1 MKQLFAIIFFIAV
14 SNAIANPMCVSFC
27 EECLGKESTPTCL
40 KVDSTCGNCKAILD
54 SVQIEKERI
63 AKELEQKRIE
73 EEKALALKQTLTN
86 QIADSVVQKCENSFC
101 AFEIYWNQNQIKA
114 VKAVPLPMKKDSLTS
129 YLKTQTT
136 NDTTQTTKDSSE
148 NIQKSDTI
156 PENIPPMNQECK
168 NFCQMCTEDSTNA
181 KQDSMSISMCAK
193 IEAQCQCKYH
203 AEILAKQEKQKRI
216 DSLKAI
222 EERLLYLEAAK
233 IMGQK
238 IYESCSTPENCSTL
252 VTIRKKN
259 LDIVEFR
266 NIPVKVT
273 PKPVVKKDTLLPPKQ
288 TPPPPPTNKPLKP
301 KNLKEN
307 KKEKTFYS
315 GISLNIGDV
324 DRQSYFEDFDENE
337 DGIIGGIGYLARWY
351 FYSAGSFQ
359 LGINALVESVTMA
372 EGEYSYSSFVDSDL
386 EYDVEQINLIAEI
399 PIELRFGI
407 PLSEYFA
414 PFVSFSLNVRKYIYG
429 WFKYEMDAS
438 WSVGDNYY
446 NTGYEYNDATEDG
459 FYESG
464 DIDLLYFLGIGIE
477 ITKHFAIQYQWLISG
492 IGWRSSYDFN
502 YDEDFT
508 NRFSM
513 DFAF

>member
-1 MKQLFAIIFFIAV
+1 MKQLFAILFFIAV

-27 EECLGKESTPTCL
+27 EECIGKESTPTCL

-136 NDTTQTTKDSSE
+136 NDTTQTTKDSLE

-156 PENIPPMNQECK
+156 SENIPPMNQECK

-203 AEILAKQEKQKRI
+203 AEILAKQEEQKRI

-259 LDIVEFR
+259 LEIVEFR

-273 PKPVVKKDTLLPPKQ
+273 AKPVVKKDTLLPPKQ

-399 PIELRFGI
+399 PVEVRFGI

-464 DIDLLYFLGIGIE
+464 DIDLLNFLGVGIE

-492 IGWRSSYDFN
+492 IGWRSGYDFN

>member
-1 MKQLFAIIFFIAV
+1 MKQLFAILFFIAV

-27 EECLGKESTPTCL
+27 EECIGKESTPTCL

-101 AFEIYWNQNQIKA
+101 AFEIYWNTNQIKA

-129 YLKTQTT
+129 YLKTQIT

-156 PENIPPMNQECK
+156 SENIPPMNQECK

-203 AEILAKQEKQKRI
+203 AEILVKQEEQKRI

-259 LDIVEFR
+259 LEIVEFR

-273 PKPVVKKDTLLPPKQ
+273 AKPVVKKDTLLPPKQ

-359 LGINALVESVTMA
+359 LGINALVESVTLA
-372 EGEYSYSSFVDSDL
+372 EAEYSYLDFNVD
-386 EYDVEQINLIAEI
+386 QINLIAEI
-399 PIELRFGI
+399 PVEVRFGI

-414 PFVSFSLNVRKYIYG
+414 PFVSFSLNARKYIYG

-464 DIDLLYFLGIGIE
+464 DIDFLYFLGIGIE

-492 IGWRSSYDFN
+492 IGWRSGYDFN
-502 YDEDFT
+502 YDEDVT
-508 NRFSM
+508 NRFSL

>member
-27 EECLGKESTPTCL
+27 TECKEKQEDAACA
-40 KVDSTCGNCKAILD
+40 KIDSTCSCTALLD
-54 SVQIEKERI
+54 SIRLEEERKAAEQERLRIE
-63 AKELEQKRIE
+63 AEQK
-73 EEKALALKQTLTN
+73 LALKKVQI
-86 QIADSVVQKCENSFC
+86 QKIADVLIDSCQKSFC
-101 AFEIYWNQNQIKA
+101 AFEFFMEADSLK
-114 VKAVPLPMKKDSLTS
+114 KMSSTKLPMAKDSLKN
-129 YLKTQTT
+129 YLEKHKKTEPTI
-136 NDTTQTTKDSSE
+136 DSS
-148 NIQKSDTI
+148 ITK
-156 PENIPPMNQECK
+156 PEEEIVLPPMNAECK
-168 NFCQMCTEDSTNA
+168 EFCAMCPTDSNSTI
-181 KQDSMSISMCAK
+181 QDTSFIAMCNK
-193 IEAQCQCKYH
+193 IEEQCQCILQ
-203 AEILAKQEKQKRI
+203 AELAKKAEEKLAAEK
-216 DSLKAI
+216 KA
-222 EERLLYLEAAK
+222 EMEKKLLYLETAK
-233 IMGQK
+233 K
-238 IYESCSTPENCSTL
+238 TAEVIYEYCNNVPQCSTL
-252 VTIRKKN
+252 ITLRKET

-266 NIPVKVT
+266 AIPKKETPVVKQVPKPQTTPNKVT
-273 PKPVVKKDTLLPPKQ
+273 PK
-288 TPPPPPTNKPLKP
+288 KPQKP

-399 PIELRFGI
+399 PVEVRFGI

-492 IGWRSSYDFN
+492 IGWRSGYEFD

>member
-1 MKQLFAIIFFIAV
+1 MKQLLAIIFFIAV

-27 EECLGKESTPTCL
+27 EECIGKESTPTCL

-86 QIADSVVQKCENSFC
+86 QIADNVVQKCENSFC

-136 NDTTQTTKDSSE
+136 KDSSE

-156 PENIPPMNQECK
+156 SENIPPMNQECK

-203 AEILAKQEKQKRI
+203 AEILAQQEEQKRI

-259 LDIVEFR
+259 LEIVEFR

-273 PKPVVKKDTLLPPKQ
+273 AKPVVKKDTLLPPKQ

-359 LGINALVESVTMA
+359 LGINALVESVTLA
-372 EGEYSYSSFVDSDL
+372 EAEYSYLDFNVD
-386 EYDVEQINLIAEI
+386 QISLVAEI

-414 PFVSFSLNVRKYIYG
+414 PFVSFSLNARKYIYG
-429 WFKYEMDAS
+429 WFKYEMENS
-438 WSVGDNYY
+438 WL
-446 NTGYEYNDATEDG
+446 YNDATEDG

-464 DIDLLYFLGIGIE
+464 DIDFLYFLGIGIE

-492 IGWRSSYDFN
+492 IGWRSGYDFN
-502 YDEDFT
+502 YDEDCT

>member
-27 EECLGKESTPTCL
+27 EECIGKESTPTCL

-86 QIADSVVQKCENSFC
+86 QIADSVVQKCKNSFC

-156 PENIPPMNQECK
+156 SENIPPMNQECK

-203 AEILAKQEKQKRI
+203 AKILAKQEEQKRI

-222 EERLLYLEAAK
+222 EERLLYLEVAK

-273 PKPVVKKDTLLPPKQ
+273 AKPVVKKDTLLPPKQ

-359 LGINALVESVTMA
+359 LGINALVESVTLA
-372 EGEYSYSSFVDSDL
+372 EAEYSYLDFNVD
-386 EYDVEQINLIAEI
+386 QISLVAEI

-414 PFVSFSLNVRKYIYG
+414 PFVSFSLNARKYIYG
-429 WFKYEMDAS
+429 WFKYEMENS
-438 WSVGDNYY
+438 WL
-446 NTGYEYNDATEDG
+446 YNDATEDG

-464 DIDLLYFLGIGIE
+464 DIDLLHFLGVGIE
-477 ITKHFAIQYQWLISG
+477 FTKHFAIQYQWLISG
-492 IGWRSSYDFN
+492 IGWRSGYEFD
-502 YDEDFT
+502 YDEDVT
-508 NRFSM
+508 NRFSL

>member
-1 MKQLFAIIFFIAV
+1 MKQLFAILFFIAV

-27 EECLGKESTPTCL
+27 TECKEKQEDAACA
-40 KVDSTCGNCKAILD
+40 KIDSTCSCTALLD
-54 SVQIEKERI
+54 SIRLEEERKAAEQERLRIE
-63 AKELEQKRIE
+63 AEQK
-73 EEKALALKQTLTN
+73 LALKKVQI
-86 QIADSVVQKCENSFC
+86 QKIADVLIDSCQKSFC
-101 AFEIYWNQNQIKA
+101 AFEFFVEADTLKKMNSTK
-114 VKAVPLPMKKDSLTS
+114 LPMAKDSLKN
-129 YLKTQTT
+129 YLEKHKKPEPTI
-136 NDTTQTTKDSSE
+136 DSS
-148 NIQKSDTI
+148 ITK
-156 PENIPPMNQECK
+156 PEEEIVLPPMNAECK
-168 NFCQMCTEDSTNA
+168 EFCAMCPTDSNSTI
-181 KQDSMSISMCAK
+181 QDTSFIAMCNK
-193 IEAQCQCKYH
+193 IEEQCQCILQ
-203 AEILAKQEKQKRI
+203 AELAKKAEEKLAAEK
-216 DSLKAI
+216 KA
-222 EERLLYLEAAK
+222 EMEKKLLYLETAK
-233 IMGQK
+233 K
-238 IYESCSTPENCSTL
+238 TAEVIYEYCNNVPQCSTL
-252 VTIRKKN
+252 ITLRKET

-266 NIPVKVT
+266 AIPKKETPVVKQVPKPQTTPNKVT
-273 PKPVVKKDTLLPPKQ
+273 PK
-288 TPPPPPTNKPLKP
+288 KPQKP

-359 LGINALVESVTMA
+359 LGINALVESVTLA
-372 EGEYSYSSFVDSDL
+372 EAEYSYLDFNVD
-386 EYDVEQINLIAEI
+386 QISLVAEI

-414 PFVSFSLNVRKYIYG
+414 PFVSFSLNARKYIYG

-464 DIDLLYFLGIGIE
+464 DIDFLYFLGIGIE

-492 IGWRSSYDFN
+492 IGWRSGYDFN
-502 YDEDFT
+502 YDEDCT
-508 NRFSM
+508 NRFSL

>member
-1 MKQLFAIIFFIAV
+1 MKQLLAIIFFIAV

-148 NIQKSDTI
+148 SIQKSDTI
-156 PENIPPMNQECK
+156 PENIPPMNQECQ
-168 NFCQMCTEDSTNA
+168 NFCQMCPDDSTNA

-203 AEILAKQEKQKRI
+203 AEILAQQEEQKRI

-222 EERLLYLEAAK
+222 EERLLYLETAK

-359 LGINALVESVTMA
+359 LGINALVESVTLA
-372 EGEYSYSSFVDSDL
+372 EAEYSHLDFNVD
-386 EYDVEQINLIAEI
+386 QISLVAEI

-414 PFVSFSLNVRKYIYG
+414 PFVSFSLNARKYIYG
-429 WFKYEMDAS
+429 WFKYEMENS
-438 WSVGDNYY
+438 WL
-446 NTGYEYNDATEDG
+446 YNDATEDG

-464 DIDLLYFLGIGIE
+464 DIDFLYFLGIGIE

-492 IGWRSSYDFN
+492 IGWRSGYDFN
-502 YDEDFT
+502 YDEDCT

>member
-27 EECLGKESTPTCL
+27 EECIGKESTPTCL

-114 VKAVPLPMKKDSLTS
+114 VKAVPLPMK
-129 YLKTQTT
+129 Y
-136 NDTTQTTKDSSE
+136 DTKQTTKDSSE

-193 IEAQCQCKYH
+193 IEAQSQCKYH
-203 AEILAKQEKQKRI
+203 AEILAKQEEQKRI

-259 LDIVEFR
+259 LEIVEFR

-315 GISLNIGDV
+315 GISLNIGSL
-324 DRQSYFEDFDENE
+324 DRESYFEDFDENE

-359 LGINALVESVTMA
+359 LGINALVESVTLA
-372 EGEYSYSSFVDSDL
+372 EAEYSYLDFNVD
-386 EYDVEQINLIAEI
+386 QISLVAEI
-399 PIELRFGI
+399 PVEVRFGI

-429 WFKYEMDAS
+429 WFEYEMENS
-438 WSVGDNYY
+438 WL
-446 NTGYEYNDATEDG
+446 YNDATEDG

-464 DIDLLYFLGIGIE
+464 DIDLLHFLGVGIE
-477 ITKHFAIQYQWLISG
+477 FTKHFAIQYQWLMGG
-492 IGWRSSYDFN
+492 IGWRSGYDFN

>member
-1 MKQLFAIIFFIAV
+1 MKQLLAIIFFIAV

-27 EECLGKESTPTCL
+27 EECIGKESTPTCL

-86 QIADSVVQKCENSFC
+86 QIANSVVQKCENSFC

-148 NIQKSDTI
+148 SIQKSDTI

-203 AEILAKQEKQKRI
+203 AEILAKQEEQKRI

-222 EERLLYLEAAK
+222 EERLLYLEVAK

-273 PKPVVKKDTLLPPKQ
+273 AKPVMKKDTLLPPKQ

-359 LGINALVESVTMA
+359 LGINALVESVTLA
-372 EGEYSYSSFVDSDL
+372 EAEYSYLDFNVD
-386 EYDVEQINLIAEI
+386 QINLIAEI
-399 PIELRFGI
+399 PVEARFGI

-414 PFVSFSLNVRKYIYG
+414 PFVSFSLNARKYIYG
-429 WFKYEMDAS
+429 WFEYEMENS
-438 WSVGDNYY
+438 WL
-446 NTGYEYNDATEDG
+446 YNDATEDG

-464 DIDLLYFLGIGIE
+464 DIDFLYFLGIGIE

-492 IGWRSSYDFN
+492 IGWRSGYEFD
-502 YDEDFT
+502 YDEDVT
-508 NRFSM
+508 NRFSL

>member
-27 EECLGKESTPTCL
+27 EECIGKESTPTCL

-73 EEKALALKQTLTN
+73 EEKALALKQALTN
-86 QIADSVVQKCENSFC
+86 QIADSVVQKCKNSFC
-101 AFEIYWNQNQIKA
+101 AFEIYWNTNQIKA

-156 PENIPPMNQECK
+156 PENIPPMNQECQ
-168 NFCQMCTEDSTNA
+168 NFCQMCPDDSTNA

-203 AEILAKQEKQKRI
+203 AEILAKQEEQKRI

-259 LDIVEFR
+259 LEIVEFR

-301 KNLKEN
+301 QNLKEN

-359 LGINALVESVTMA
+359 IGINALVESVTMA

-399 PIELRFGI
+399 PVEVRFGI

-414 PFVSFSLNVRKYIYG
+414 PFVSFSLNARKYIYG

-438 WSVGDNYY
+438 WSVGDYYY
-446 NTGYEYNDATEDG
+446 NGYEYNDATEDG

-464 DIDLLYFLGIGIE
+464 DIDFLYFLGIGIE

-492 IGWRSSYDFN
+492 IGWRSGYEFD
-502 YDEDFT
+502 YDEDVT
-508 NRFSM
+508 NRFSL

>member
-1 MKQLFAIIFFIAV
+1 MKQLLSIIFFIAV

-27 EECLGKESTPTCL
+27 EECIGKESTPTCL

-156 PENIPPMNQECK
+156 SENIPPMNQECK
-168 NFCQMCTEDSTNA
+168 NFCQMCPDDSTNA

-203 AEILAKQEKQKRI
+203 AEILAKQEEQKRI

-359 LGINALVESVTMA
+359 IGINALVESVTRA
-372 EGEYSYSSFVDSDL
+372 EEKHSYSYLVDSDL

-399 PIELRFGI
+399 PVEVRFGI

-429 WFKYEMDAS
+429 WFKYEMENS
-438 WSVGDNYY
+438 WL
-446 NTGYEYNDATEDG
+446 YNDATEDG

-464 DIDLLYFLGIGIE
+464 DIDFLYFLGIGIE

-492 IGWRSSYDFN
+492 IGWRSGYEFD
-502 YDEDFT
+502 YDEDVT
-508 NRFSM
+508 NRFSL

>member
-27 EECLGKESTPTCL
+27 TECKEKQEDAACA
-40 KVDSTCGNCKAILD
+40 KIDSTCSCTALLD
-54 SVQIEKERI
+54 SIRLEEERKAAEQERLRIE
-63 AKELEQKRIE
+63 AEQK
-73 EEKALALKQTLTN
+73 LALKKVQI
-86 QIADSVVQKCENSFC
+86 QKIADVLIDSCQKSFC
-101 AFEIYWNQNQIKA
+101 AFEFFMEADTLK
-114 VKAVPLPMKKDSLTS
+114 KMSSTKLPMAKDSLKN
-129 YLKTQTT
+129 YLEKHKNLNPPTI
-136 NDTTQTTKDSSE
+136 DSS
-148 NIQKSDTI
+148 ITK
-156 PENIPPMNQECK
+156 PEEEIVLPPMNAECK
-168 NFCQMCTEDSTNA
+168 EFCAMCPTDSNSTI
-181 KQDSMSISMCAK
+181 QDTSFIAMCNK
-193 IEAQCQCKYH
+193 IEEQCQCILQ
-203 AEILAKQEKQKRI
+203 AELAKKAEEKLAAEK
-216 DSLKAI
+216 KA
-222 EERLLYLEAAK
+222 EMEKKLLYLETAK
-233 IMGQK
+233 K
-238 IYESCSTPENCSTL
+238 TAEVIYEYCNNVPQCSTL
-252 VTIRKKN
+252 ITLRKET

-266 NIPVKVT
+266 AIPKKETPVVKQVPKPPTTPNKVT
-273 PKPVVKKDTLLPPKQ
+273 PK
-288 TPPPPPTNKPLKP
+288 KPQKP

-315 GISLNIGDV
+315 GISLNIGSL
-324 DRQSYFEDFDENE
+324 DRESYFEDFDENE
-337 DGIIGGIGYLARWY
+337 DGLIGGIGYLARWY

-359 LGINALVESVTMA
+359 LGINALVESVTMT
-372 EGEYSYSSFVDSDL
+372 EEKYSYSSYYDLVDSDL

-399 PIELRFGI
+399 PVEVRFGI

-446 NTGYEYNDATEDG
+446 NTDYEYNDTTEDG

-464 DIDLLYFLGIGIE
+464 DIDFLNFLGIGIE

-492 IGWRSSYDFN
+492 IGWRSGYDFN

>member
-1 MKQLFAIIFFIAV
+1 MKQLLAIIFFIAV

-27 EECLGKESTPTCL
+27 EECIGKESTPTCL
-40 KVDSTCGNCKAILD
+40 KVDSTCGNCKAILN

-86 QIADSVVQKCENSFC
+86 QIADSVVQKCKNSFC

-136 NDTTQTTKDSSE
+136 KDSSE
-148 NIQKSDTI
+148 SIQKSDTI
-156 PENIPPMNQECK
+156 PENIPPMNQECQ
-168 NFCQMCTEDSTNA
+168 NFCQMCPDDSTNA
-181 KQDSMSISMCAK
+181 KQDSMSISICAK

-203 AEILAKQEKQKRI
+203 AEILAKQEEQKRI

-359 LGINALVESVTMA
+359 LGINALVESVTLA
-372 EGEYSYSSFVDSDL
+372 EAEYSYLDFNVD
-386 EYDVEQINLIAEI
+386 QISLVAEI

-414 PFVSFSLNVRKYIYG
+414 PFVSFSLNARKYIYG
-429 WFKYEMDAS
+429 WFKYEMENS
-438 WSVGDNYY
+438 WL
-446 NTGYEYNDATEDG
+446 YNDATEDG

-464 DIDLLYFLGIGIE
+464 DIDFLYFLGIGIE

>member
-1 MKQLFAIIFFIAV
+1 MKQLLSIIFFIAV

-27 EECLGKESTPTCL
+27 EECIGKESTPTCL

-148 NIQKSDTI
+148 SIQKSDTI
-156 PENIPPMNQECK
+156 SENIPPMNQECK

-203 AEILAKQEKQKRI
+203 AEILAKQEEQKRI

-273 PKPVVKKDTLLPPKQ
+273 PKPIVKKDTLLPPKQ

-315 GISLNIGDV
+315 GISLNIGDI

-359 LGINALVESVTMA
+359 LGINALVESVTLA
-372 EGEYSYSSFVDSDL
+372 EAEYSYSSFVDSDL

-399 PIELRFGI
+399 PVEVRFGI

-414 PFVSFSLNVRKYIYG
+414 PFVSFSLNARKYIYG

-464 DIDLLYFLGIGIE
+464 DIDFLYFLGIGIE

-492 IGWRSSYDFN
+492 IGWRSGYEFD
-502 YDEDFT
+502 YAEDVT
-508 NRFSM
+508 NRFSL